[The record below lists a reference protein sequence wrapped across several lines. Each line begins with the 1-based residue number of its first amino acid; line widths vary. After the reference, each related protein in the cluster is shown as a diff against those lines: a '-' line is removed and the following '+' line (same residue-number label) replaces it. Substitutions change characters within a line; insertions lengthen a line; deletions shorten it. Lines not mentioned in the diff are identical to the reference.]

1 MTIHLPAPI
10 AGYFDAD
17 KTGNTEAVADWFTE
31 NAIVK
36 DEGKEHHG
44 RDAVRAWK
52 TGASQAF
59 SYTVEPFAML
69 RDGDLTIVTSHLT
82 GDFPGSPVDLRYF
95 FTLSGDKIAALEIR
109 P

>member
-17 KTGNTEAVADWFTE
+17 KTGNADAVAGWFTE
-31 NAIVK
+31 DAVVT
-36 DEGKEHHG
+36 DEGKDHHG

-69 RDGDLTIVTSHLT
+69 RDGDRTIVTGRLT
-82 GDFPGSPVDLRYF
+82 GDFPGSPVDLRYV
-95 FTLSGDKIAALEIR
+95 FTLSGDRIAALEIR
-109 P
+109 A